1 MTVSIIAN
9 HSGAIGRWRYAASSL
24 ENARVDWRVQCR
36 RLFTRSHCGRADNAV
51 LFDTYQWVTPDNR
64 RTFRIHQ
71 STARARVQYAFV
83 SLTGQLWSCFNA
95 HFSSRCRARSNASL
109 VSRDET
115 HLANV
120 NGMTTEKPRIINRA
134 VRYPVLIMSENRES
148 VDISR
153 EKHAVVLLT
162 FNASGHA
169 RDQRLILLVSLVC
182 SYIKRVIFSARA

>member
-9 HSGAIGRWRYAASSL
+9 HSGTIGRWRYAASSL

-64 RTFRIHQ
+64 RTFRVHRN
-71 STARARVQYAFV
+71 TARARVQYAFV
-83 SLTGQLWSCFNA
+83 SLTDQLWSCFNT
-95 HFSSRCRARSNASL
+95 HFSARGVTPRL

-120 NGMTTEKPRIINRA
+120 NGMTIEKSRVINRERA
-134 VRYPVLIMSENRES
+134 VRYSVLIPSESRKSRYQRRGTRGRAANRS
-148 VDISR
+148 YSTR
-153 EKHAVVLLT
+153 
-162 FNASGHA
+162 
-169 RDQRLILLVSLVC
+169 RDTR
-182 SYIKRVIFSARA
+182 RAKG